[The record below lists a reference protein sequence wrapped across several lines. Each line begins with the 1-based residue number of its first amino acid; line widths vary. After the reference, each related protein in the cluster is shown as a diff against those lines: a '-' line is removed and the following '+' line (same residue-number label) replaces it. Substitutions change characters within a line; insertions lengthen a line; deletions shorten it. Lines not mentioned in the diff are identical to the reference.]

1 MEPIV
6 EEFTITLKYQ
16 VKVDTETGEMS
27 TKCISRKVDKSNF
40 EVAEDKS
47 KRKTSK
53 SKKDE
58 SSEPTLT
65 LEDNKYY
72 LNQAAVDLM
81 GVEPDCKLD
90 IKYEKRGK
98 ETVPVI
104 GTDESFG
111 THSGNRVT
119 KSFTVAYRG
128 SKREELSKYGTE
140 FILVPHETKDG
151 IFILQNENAKLEQAL
166 DDTIEKLDEA
176 EEEIELPMDI
186 DLQDLIDDKD
196 ATITEVSSSM
206 FQL

>member
-16 VKVDTETGEMS
+16 VKVDTETGEMT

-40 EVAEDKS
+40 EVVEDKP

-53 SKKDE
+53 SKKEE

-65 LEDNKYY
+65 LQENKYC
-72 LNQAAVDLM
+72 LNQAAADLM
-81 GVEPDCKLD
+81 GVESDCKLD

-104 GTDESFG
+104 GTDTAFG
-111 THSGNRVT
+111 TKQGNKLT
-119 KSFTVAYRG
+119 KSLTVACRG
-128 SKREELSKYGTE
+128 SKNEELSKYGTE

-151 IFILQNENAKLEQAL
+151 IFVLQNEDAKLEQAL
-166 DDTIEKLDEA
+166 DDTIEKPDGP
-176 EEEIELPMDI
+176 EEEVELPMDI

>member
-1 MEPIV
+1 MEPII

-16 VKVDTETGEMS
+16 VKVDTETGEMT

-40 EVAEDKS
+40 EVVEDKP

-53 SKKDE
+53 FKKEE

-65 LEDNKYY
+65 LEENKYC
-72 LNQAAVDLM
+72 LNQAAADLM
-81 GVEPDCKLD
+81 SVEPDCKLD

-98 ETVPVI
+98 ETIPVI
-104 GTDESFG
+104 GTDSAFG
-111 THSGNRVT
+111 TKQGNKLT
-119 KSFTVAYRG
+119 KSLTVACRG
-128 SKREELSKYGTE
+128 SKNEELSKYGTE

-151 IFILQNENAKLEQAL
+151 IFLLQNEDVKLERAL
-166 DDTIEKLDEA
+166 DDTIDKGDEP
-176 EEEIELPMDI
+176 EEEIDLPMDI

-196 ATITEVSSSM
+196 ATVTEVSSSM

>member
-1 MEPIV
+1 MKPII

-16 VKVDTETGEMS
+16 VKVDTETGEMT
-27 TKCISRKVDKSNF
+27 TKCVSRKIDKSNF
-40 EVAEDKS
+40 EVSEVKPV
-47 KRKTSK
+47 KKTSK
-53 SKKDE
+53 AKKEE

-65 LEDNKYY
+65 LEENKYC
-72 LNQAAVDLM
+72 LNQAAADLM

-104 GTDESFG
+104 GTDTAFG
-111 THSGNRVT
+111 TKQGNKLT
-119 KSFTVAYRG
+119 KSLTVACRG
-128 SKREELSKYGTE
+128 SKNEELSKYGTE

-151 IFILQNENAKLEQAL
+151 IFVLQNEDSKLEQAL
-166 DDTIEKLDEA
+166 DDTLEKPDGP
-176 EEEIELPMDI
+176 EEDIELPMDI

-196 ATITEVSSSM
+196 ATITEVSPSM

>member
-1 MEPIV
+1 MDPII

-16 VKVDTETGEMS
+16 VKVDTETGEMT
-27 TKCISRKVDKSNF
+27 TKCVSRKIDKNNI
-40 EVAEDKS
+40 EVADAKPT
-47 KRKTSK
+47 KKTSK
-53 SKKDE
+53 SKKGE

-65 LEDNKYY
+65 LEENKYC
-72 LNQAAVDLM
+72 LNQAAADLM

-90 IKYEKRGK
+90 IKYEKRGR

-104 GTDESFG
+104 GTDTAFG
-111 THSGNRVT
+111 TKQGNKLT
-119 KSFTVAYRG
+119 KSLTVACRG
-128 SKREELSKYGTE
+128 SKNEELSKYGTE

-151 IFILQNENAKLEQAL
+151 IFILKNENAKLEQAL
-166 DDTIEKLDEA
+166 DDTIEKPDGS
-176 EEEIELPMDI
+176 EEDIELPMDI

>member
-1 MEPIV
+1 MEPII

-16 VKVDTETGEMS
+16 VKVDTETGEMT
-27 TKCISRKVDKSNF
+27 TKCVSRKIDKNIEVVDAKPT
-40 EVAEDKS
+40 
-47 KRKTSK
+47 RKTSK
-53 SKKDE
+53 SKKGE

-65 LEDNKYY
+65 LEENKYC
-72 LNQAAVDLM
+72 LNQAAADLM

-104 GTDESFG
+104 GTDTAFG
-111 THSGNRVT
+111 TKQGNKLT
-119 KSFTVAYRG
+119 KSLTVACRG
-128 SKREELSKYGTE
+128 SKNEELSKYGTE

-151 IFILQNENAKLEQAL
+151 IFVLQNEDAKLEQAL
-166 DDTIEKLDEA
+166 DDTIEKPDGP
-176 EEEIELPMDI
+176 EEDVELPMDI

-196 ATITEVSSSM
+196 AAITEVSSSM